1 MRTVD
6 EYCAECLPPLPDN
19 MVAKWRLLKLC
30 LKWFTVNPVPAS
42 LWQFEYLPWVF
53 WQPSQYFLSILSSC
67 MGFEG
72 FLWLCIPLKE
82 DKLVYNSGRERSTKS
97 SFPVRLHIFTSPSL
111 FLVFPALSLSRP
123 FLSSQIYFLLS
134 FEVHFSILS
143 ILLFAKPS
151 PCHAYNF
158 CPLKWYNGWL
168 CVCLKSRVL
177 QLLSSR

>member
-1 MRTVD
+1 MFYNGSLLLQLLWGLWMNTVLNVFHHYSRCTC
-6 EYCAECLPPLPDN
+6 EPDN

-53 WQPSQYFLSILSSC
+53 WQPSQYFLSILSSR

-97 SFPVRLHIFTSPSL
+97 SFSVRLHIFTSPSL
-111 FLVFPALSLSRP
+111 FLVFPALSLSNVLFFLLRFISCFPLWYIFP
-123 FLSSQIYFLLS
+123 FFLFYFLQS
-134 FEVHFSILS
+134 PVHVMHITSV
-143 ILLFAKPS
+143 
-151 PCHAYNF
+151 H
-158 CPLKWYNGWL
+158 
-168 CVCLKSRVL
+168 
-177 QLLSSR
+177 